1 MDLHLEPPHA
11 AGPVRLGMTFDE
23 ALAAVAP
30 WGEPRTRVRPGPR
43 PDTLSTSCGG
53 VGVDVHL
60 EEDDRVTAVEFW
72 WPGEGRTSTTRVL
85 LGGRDVFTTPADE
98 LLDGLSGGFS
108 GGSPDGLSGGFPGGL
123 SVHDGGSEEPFVPGL
138 SLGFT
143 RRTSQEVPR
152 RPDGL
157 PVHFTSVLVGGA
169 DYYDFRLR

>member
-1 MDLHLEPPHA
+1 MERTTLDLHLEPPHG
-11 AGPVRLGMTFDE
+11 AGPVRLGMTFGE

-30 WGEPRTRVRPGPR
+30 WGEPRTRVRPRGR
-43 PDTLSTSCGG
+43 PNSLSASCDGIG
-53 VGVDVHL
+53 VEVHL

-98 LLDGLSGGFS
+98 LLAGLAGPTGPTGPTGPVVHGGDGE
-108 GGSPDGLSGGFPGGL
+108 D
-123 SVHDGGSEEPFVPGL
+123 PFVPGL

>member
-1 MDLHLEPPHA
+1 MEHTPLDLHLEPPHG

-23 ALAAVAP
+23 AVAAVAP

-43 PDTLSTSCGG
+43 PDTVSASCAGIG
-53 VGVDVHL
+53 VEVLL

-72 WPGEGRTSTTRVL
+72 RPGEGRSSAARVL

-98 LLDGLSGGFS
+98 LLAALAGVRDG
-108 GGSPDGLSGGFPGGL
+108 DTE
-123 SVHDGGSEEPFVPGL
+123 DPFVPGL

-152 RPDGL
+152 RADGL

-169 DYYDFRLR
+169 EYYDFRL